1 LLARF
6 QRNFRNFIQPAITD
20 VGSAQERCL
29 RFRKRIL
36 ELSQNVSAM
45 HIAPAFSC
53 LEIIDSI
60 YFELMDRQ
68 QDGSFKDTFVLSKGH
83 GCMAQYVI
91 LEELGILTKDQ
102 LDLYCTPQGCLG
114 GHPDYGTPGIEAS
127 TGSLGHGLS
136 IAFGMAYAKK
146 LQEKEGKVFV
156 VLGDGE
162 MQEGSVWEAM
172 MMAPNLKLN
181 NLIAFVDLNN
191 YQGLG
196 KTSETHPNFY
206 PIVDKCRA
214 FGWETM
220 EVNGHSHREICS
232 AVKYRKGNSPV
243 MIVCHTVKGKGVDYM
258 IDAPIWH
265 YRSPNTDE
273 YNHAVLNLRKIEA

>member
-1 LLARF
+1 
-6 QRNFRNFIQPAITD
+6 
-20 VGSAQERCL
+20 
-29 RFRKRIL
+29 
-36 ELSQNVSAM
+36 M

-53 LEIIDSI
+53 LEILDSI

-68 QDGSFKDTFVLSKGH
+68 KDGSSKDTFVLSKGH
-83 GCMAQYVI
+83 GCMSQYVI
-91 LEELGILTKDQ
+91 LETLGTLSSES
-102 LDLYCTPQGCLG
+102 LERYCTPQSCLG

-136 IAFGMAYAKK
+136 ISLGMAYAQK
-146 LQEKEGKVFV
+146 LQKKEGSVFV

-162 MQEGSVWEAM
+162 MQEGSIWEAM

-181 NLIAFVDLNN
+181 NLIAFIDLND

-196 KTSETHPNFY
+196 KTSEIHPHFY

-214 FGWETM
+214 FGWETT
-220 EVNGHSHREICS
+220 EVNGHNHEDICR
-232 AVKYRKGNSPV
+232 AVTQRQGNSPMMV
-243 MIVCHTVKGKGVDYM
+243 VCHTIKGKGVSYM

-265 YRSPNTDE
+265 YRSPNKEE
-273 YNHAVLNLRKIEA
+273 YTQALTHLQEVAA

>member
-1 LLARF
+1 MDIKLA
-6 QRNFRNFIQPAITD
+6 QK
-20 VGSAQERCL
+20 RCL
-29 RFRKRIL
+29 RLRKRIL
-36 ELSQNVSAM
+36 DLSQNVSAM

-60 YFELMDRQ
+60 YFGLMDRQ
-68 QDGSFKDTFVLSKGH
+68 DNVPEKDTFVLSKGH
-83 GCMAQYVI
+83 GCMSQYVI
-91 LEELGILTKDQ
+91 LEELGILPKDQ
-102 LDLYCTPQGCLG
+102 LDFYCTPQSFLG

-136 IAFGMAYAKK
+136 IAFGMAYAEK
-146 LQEKEGKVFV
+146 LQKRNGKIFV

-172 MMAPNLKLN
+172 MMAPNLKLD
-181 NLIAFVDLNN
+181 NLIAFIDLNN

-220 EVNGHSHREICS
+220 EVNGHSHKEICA
-232 AVKYRKGNSPV
+232 AVKNRLGKAPT
-243 MIVCHTVKGKGVDYM
+243 MLVCHTIKGKGVDYM
-258 IDAPIWH
+258 IDSPIWH
-265 YRSPNTDE
+265 YRSPNVDE
-273 YNHAVLNLRKIEA
+273 YAQAVRNLKEIAA

>member
-1 LLARF
+1 
-6 QRNFRNFIQPAITD
+6 
-20 VGSAQERCL
+20 
-29 RFRKRIL
+29 
-36 ELSQNVSAM
+36 M

-53 LEIIDSI
+53 LEILDSI

-68 QDGSFKDTFVLSKGH
+68 GGTSSKDTFVLSKGH

-91 LEELGILTKDQ
+91 LEQLGVLKKDQ
-102 LDLYCTPQGCLG
+102 LDAYCTPRSCLG

-136 IAFGMAYAKK
+136 IAFGMAYAEK
-146 LQEKEGKVFV
+146 LQKKDGKVFV

-172 MMAPNLKLN
+172 MMAPNLKLD
-181 NLIAFVDLNN
+181 NLIAFIDLNN

-206 PIVDKCRA
+206 PIADKCRA
-214 FGWETM
+214 FGWETI
-220 EVNGHSHREICS
+220 EVNGHSHKEICA
-232 AVKYRKGNSPV
+232 AVKNRQGKSPT
-243 MIVCHTVKGKGVDYM
+243 MIVCHTIKGKGVDFM

-265 YRSPNTDE
+265 YRSPNAEE
-273 YNHAVLNLRKIEA
+273 YAHAIKNLKEIAA

>member
-1 LLARF
+1 MDIKA
-6 QRNFRNFIQPAITD
+6 
-20 VGSAQERCL
+20 AQKRCL
-29 RFRKRIL
+29 HFRKRIL
-36 ELSQNVSAM
+36 DLSQKVSAM

-53 LEIIDSI
+53 LEILDSI

-68 QDGSFKDTFVLSKGH
+68 NTGASKDTFVLSKGH

-91 LEELGILTKDQ
+91 LEEFGILKKNQ
-102 LDLYCTPQGCLG
+102 LDFYCTPQSPLG

-136 IAFGMAYAKK
+136 IAFGMAYAEK
-146 LQEKEGKVFV
+146 LQKNDGKIFV
-156 VLGDGE
+156 VMGDGE

-172 MMAPNLKLN
+172 MMAPNLKLD
-181 NLIAFVDLNN
+181 NLIAFIDLNN

-220 EVNGHSHREICS
+220 EVNGHSHKEICT
-232 AVKYRKGNSPV
+232 AVKSRKGRSPT
-243 MIVCHTVKGKGVDYM
+243 MIVCHTIKGKGVDYM
-258 IDAPIWH
+258 IDSPIWH
-265 YRSPNTDE
+265 YRSPNAAE
-273 YNHAVLNLRKIEA
+273 YEHAILNLKEIAA